1 MNLIDILL
9 VILALFS
16 IWLAWEKGFINAT
29 ADVIVWIGSVSI
41 AFFLYPYV
49 DRLAEQLMQPSPW
62 ILPLSF
68 LFSILLSGFLLS
80 WVVRSVLQ
88 HVSPRHGS
96 SRVNRVL
103 GILPG
108 LVNAYISASIAALLL
123 LTVPINDSLSAT
135 AEKSRIATML
145 TPPAEWLQDKLT
157 PVFDEAIRRSM
168 TKLTVEPGSDETVK
182 LSYTEPNTKERPDLE
197 AKMLELVNRE
207 RTERGLKPLVAD
219 TALRAVALAHS
230 RDMFAR
236 GYFSHYTP
244 ERKDPFDRMRQANIR
259 FRTAG
264 ENLAL
269 ARTVS
274 IAHTGL
280 MNSPGHKANILNPAY
295 GRVGIGI
302 ADGGLRGLMV
312 SQEFRN

>member
-9 VILALFS
+9 IIVALFS

-29 ADVIVWIGSVSI
+29 ADLIVWIGSVLI
-41 AFFLYPYV
+41 AFFLYPYIG
-49 DRLAEQLMQPSPW
+49 RLAEKFIDPSPW
-62 ILPLSF
+62 ILPVAF
-68 LFSILLSGFLLS
+68 LFSILFSGFLLS
-80 WVVRSVLQ
+80 LVARSVLQ
-88 HVSPRHGS
+88 HISPRHGS
-96 SRVNRVL
+96 SRVNHIL

-108 LVNAYISASIAALLL
+108 LVNAYISTSIVALLL
-123 LTVPINDSLSAT
+123 LTVPIADGLSEK
-135 AEKSRIATML
+135 AEKSRVATML

-168 TKLTVEPGSDETVK
+168 TKLIVKPGSDETVK
-182 LSYTEPNTKERPDLE
+182 LSYTEANTKERPDLE

-207 RTERGLKPLVAD
+207 RMEKGLKPLVAD
-219 TALRAVALAHS
+219 TALRTVALAHS

-244 ERKDPFDRMRQANIR
+244 ERKDPFDRMRLAGIR

-280 MNSPGHKANILNPAY
+280 MNSPGHRANILNPAY